1 MNDRVELELISDETH
16 ENGTYDERV
25 RTYKCP
31 CGQGTVVWSKER
43 PNGSGYGYEA
53 TFSDAFCYCDNCEDK
68 YDVSKWKGYAI
79 PL

>member
-31 CGQGTVVWSKER
+31 CGQGTVVWSK
-43 PNGSGYGYEA
+43 
-53 TFSDAFCYCDNCEDK
+53 
-68 YDVSKWKGYAI
+68 
-79 PL
+79 